1 MDKID
6 YQKINFR
13 RRTVQYARSY
23 TEENNAGGGITHTP
37 KPGSVL
43 DDGVL
48 PTPENMAYID
58 GKIKEL
64 VDAANALIEE
74 AEALERTV
82 SAQGTSIGNNARG
95 ISDAQRVNEQQS
107 AAIAA
112 LTSAHNA
119 LAEDEEALEVSFDAF
134 AARE

>member
-82 SAQGTSIGNNARG
+82 SAQGTSIAM
-95 ISDAQRVNEQQS
+95 S
-107 AAIAA
+107 
-112 LTSAHNA
+112 TW
-119 LAEDEEALEVSFDAF
+119 SFSPAG
-134 AARE
+134 RILSTRSCG